1 MDVLSMT
8 VKYRENLLKFIKPI
22 LSDRSYIWVRNLISD
37 INHKII
43 SADTD
48 YIAAQ
53 AILMYRNI
61 IPFFKTYC
69 TELTPSSILFTLY
82 SCAIELNIRKLGD
95 EVEAYDDFQMDIDME
110 DWPYVTAENIKYF
123 DIRTAQ
129 LMIRQQVTGEVDEEI
144 WAGGLCSL
152 QIMDFM

>member
-1 MDVLSMT
+1 MNVLSMT
-8 VKYRENLLKFIKPI
+8 AKYRENLLKFIKPI

-48 YIAAQ
+48 YIAAH

-95 EVEAYDDFQMDIDME
+95 EVETYDDFQMDIDME
-110 DWPYVTAENIKYF
+110 DWPYVTTENIRYF

-129 LMIRQQVTGEVDEEI
+129 LMIRQQVTGEADEEI

-152 QIMDFM
+152 QTMDFM

>member
-8 VKYRENLLKFIKPI
+8 AKYRENLLKFIKPI

-48 YIAAQ
+48 YIAAH

-95 EVEAYDDFQMDIDME
+95 EVETYDDFQMDIDME
-110 DWPYVTAENIKYF
+110 DWPYVTTENIRYF

-152 QIMDFM
+152 QTMDFM

>member
-69 TELTPSSILFTLY
+69 TELTPSSILSSFTIFL
-82 SCAIELNIRKLGD
+82 
-95 EVEAYDDFQMDIDME
+95 
-110 DWPYVTAENIKYF
+110 
-123 DIRTAQ
+123 
-129 LMIRQQVTGEVDEEI
+129 
-144 WAGGLCSL
+144 
-152 QIMDFM
+152 

>member
-8 VKYRENLLKFIKPI
+8 AKYRENLLKFIKPI

-48 YIAAQ
+48 YIAAH

-95 EVEAYDDFQMDIDME
+95 EVETYDDFQMDIDME
-110 DWPYVTAENIKYF
+110 DWPYVTTENIRYF

-129 LMIRQQVTGEVDEEI
+129 LMIRQQVTGEVNEEI

-152 QIMDFM
+152 QTMDFM